1 MKSVFV
7 GLTAIV
13 MAMGGL
19 GCSKELSEA
28 ELKKSEEEMKKE
40 SEKISEDLPAK
51 ID

>member
-1 MKSVFV
+1 MKRLFV
-7 GLTAIV
+7 GLTAIA

-28 ELKKSEEEMKKE
+28 ELKQSEEEMKKE
-40 SEKISEDLPAK
+40 SEQISEELPAK